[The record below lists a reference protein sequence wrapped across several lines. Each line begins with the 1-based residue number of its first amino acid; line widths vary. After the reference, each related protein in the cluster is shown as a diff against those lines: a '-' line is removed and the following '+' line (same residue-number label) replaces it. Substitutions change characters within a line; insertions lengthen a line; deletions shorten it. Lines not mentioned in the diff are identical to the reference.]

1 MAKKAVLFTEMTPGA
16 SWEDEFN
23 RWYDTEHIPP
33 RMEAPGFINAQRY
46 RNVDSPAH
54 LALYDLESRGAL
66 VTPEYK
72 QIKANLDETTRRIL
86 TDVTNFTR
94 YIGEE
99 IGCWKRPDANN
110 ASLNEAAFVYAVFFT
125 VPADRAEEFDRWYEE
140 DDIPALLECPDWLAV
155 RRFRIVEAE
164 PLPFTHLALHYLA
177 SLDAL
182 QSDAREQ
189 ARNSPWRMRLAQ
201 EDWFKA
207 NVAVFGRTG
216 QLFVANRFPAAIV

>member
-1 MAKKAVLFTEMTPGA
+1 MAKTAVLFTEMTPGA

-54 LALYDLESRGAL
+54 LALYDLESKGAL

-125 VPADRAEEFDRWYEE
+125 VPAT
-140 DDIPALLECPDWLAV
+140 ALKSSTAGM
-155 RRFRIVEAE
+155 RRMTFQHCWSAPTGSPCDGSGLWRQS
-164 PLPFTHLALHYLA
+164 PCRSRTLHYTTSHPSMPSNLT
-177 SLDAL
+177 
-182 QSDAREQ
+182 RG
-189 ARNSPWRMRLAQ
+189 NRLATLP
-201 EDWFKA
+201 
-207 NVAVFGRTG
+207 GG
-216 QLFVANRFPAAIV
+216 